1 MNALVKLSILLI
13 TSYLFKKYALIVT
26 MVFPKI
32 TCNKTYW
39 YIFLNRSEDIDISV
53 GSPNILDTKLEALE
67 QRLLNHIDLKI
78 SEMETRIN
86 SKLDDILHQL
96 SRKSTTETES

>member
-1 MNALVKLSILLI
+1 MAS
-13 TSYLFKKYALIVT
+13 
-26 MVFPKI
+26 PKI
-32 TCNKTYW
+32 ICNKTYN
-39 YIFLNRSEDIDISV
+39 YFFFYSSEDIDISV
-53 GSPNILDTKLEALE
+53 RPLNILDTKLDALE

-86 SKLDDILHQL
+86 SKLDNILHQL